1 MPLIYPLPKPVQTEA
16 VRVKGRVEKIELRAA
31 PP

>member
-1 MPLIYPLPKPVQTEA
+1 MDSRSIVLSQTEA